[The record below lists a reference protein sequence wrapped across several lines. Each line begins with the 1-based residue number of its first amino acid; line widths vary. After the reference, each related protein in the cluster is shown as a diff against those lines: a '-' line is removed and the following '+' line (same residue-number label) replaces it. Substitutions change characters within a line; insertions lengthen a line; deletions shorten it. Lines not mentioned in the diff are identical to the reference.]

1 MKTKLPV
8 KKLKPMERTAWG
20 WFSKYI
26 RLRDSIKTTNTD
38 THCICVTCKTRTEWK
53 KLHAG
58 HAIGGRNNS
67 ILFDER
73 LVNGQ
78 CYHCNMPVDM
88 GGLAG
93 NYATYHVWYIETYGY
108 EDFKEKEM
116 LSRQTLKYS
125 YEQLKEISKK
135 YREKYRELLA
145 LYQQPRIGLLKI
157 TDII

>member
-1 MKTKLPV
+1 MKIKLPK
-8 KKLKPMERTAWG
+8 KKLKAIEKTAWG

-26 RLRDSIKTTNTD
+26 RLRDCIKTTKGTEY
-38 THCICVTCKTRTEWK
+38 CICVTCGARTEFK

-67 ILFDER
+67 ILFDEQ

-78 CYHCNMPVDM
+78 CYKCNMPAMM
-88 GGLAG
+88 GGLDG
-93 NYATYHVWYIETYGY
+93 NYAAYHIWYIDAYGY
-108 EDFKEKEM
+108 DDFKEKER

-125 YEQLKEISKK
+125 YEQLKEISKI
-135 YREKYRELLA
+135 YREKYRYLLNFSREA
-145 LYQQPRIGLLKI
+145 RVGLLKI